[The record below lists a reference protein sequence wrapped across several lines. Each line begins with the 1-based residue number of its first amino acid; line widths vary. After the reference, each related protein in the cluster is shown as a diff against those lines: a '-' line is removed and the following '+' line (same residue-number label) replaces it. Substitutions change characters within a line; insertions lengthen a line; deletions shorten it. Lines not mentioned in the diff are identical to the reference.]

1 MNHPHPATDR
11 EGSAPLLRLGSTGPQ
26 ARHASRILRRVQ
38 GQLNKRQRWRR
49 ASQSSAIRGF
59 TFKLARYL
67 SEAVPDVDGKHPLL
81 VGCTYKGL
89 EGWWRSERSAH
100 PARLPLLGYVRG
112 ALFLF
117 PQALEWEVR
126 WSDASGRLAVW
137 EPLEHPIS
145 GWWKGA
151 PALEARRRDR
161 AQDTANVGLSPADC
175 RLIALTGFLWCRP
188 LRLRSLGSGLDD
200 LVCRFG

>member
-1 MNHPHPATDR
+1 MNDPPPATDR
-11 EGSAPLLRLGSTGPQ
+11 EGGAPLPRLGSTGPQ

-38 GQLNKRQRWRR
+38 GQLPERQRWRR
-49 ASQSSAIRGF
+49 ASQNSAIRAF
-59 TFKLARYL
+59 TFNLALYL
-67 SEAVPDVDGKHPLL
+67 AEAVPDIDGEHPLL
-81 VGCTYKGL
+81 VGCMSKGL
-89 EGWWRSERSAH
+89 EGWCRSERSAH
-100 PARLPLLGYVRG
+100 PARHPLPGYVRG
-112 ALFLF
+112 ALFLL
-117 PQALEWEVR
+117 PQALEREVS

-151 PALEARRRDR
+151 PALEARCCDR
-161 AQDTANVGLSPADC
+161 AQDTAYVGLSPADC
-175 RLIALTGFLWCRP
+175 RHIALTRFLSCRP

>member
-1 MNHPHPATDR
+1 MNNPLPATAR

-26 ARHASRILRRVQ
+26 ARHASRILQRVQ
-38 GQLNKRQRWRR
+38 GRPNEREAWRR
-49 ASQSSAIRGF
+49 ASQNSAIKAF

-67 SEAVPDVDGKHPLL
+67 AEAVPDIGGEHPLL
-81 VGCTYKGL
+81 AGCMNEGL
-89 EGWWRSERSAH
+89 EGWCRSERSAH
-100 PARLPLLGYVRG
+100 PTRHPLLGYVRS
-112 ALFLF
+112 ALFPL
-117 PQALEWEVR
+117 PQALEWEVG

-151 PALEARRRDR
+151 PALEARRRGR
-161 AQDTANVGLSPADC
+161 AQDTAYVGLSPADY
-175 RLIALTGFLWCRP
+175 RLIALTRFLWCRP